1 MYLSLGGTAIFI
13 RNYFFLPWCF
23 VLGSC
28 SLNLPPDTFKD
39 LDLSPDSEPIHSDY
53 EFSSRERAEEYLS
66 ARPSVDPVEG
76 IWIFGGGE
84 PPQDSLYEPQDPL
97 YEVAIIGDEDSD
109 VSEHDFLGIVI
120 MSSNETFGS
129 GDLKF
134 SFSTAGVDDYLGTYY
149 TGRAMDQPAI
159 FVLVEPDLIV
169 VPVFVGGEW
178 QNVNIKRVHTT
189 VGTDK
194 VELQ

>member
-1 MYLSLGGTAIFI
+1 VYLSLGGTAIFV

-28 SLNLPPDTFKD
+28 SLDFSPDTFKD
-39 LDLSPDSEPIHSDY
+39 PDLSPDSEPIHSDH
-53 EFSSRERAEEYLS
+53 EFSSLERAEEYFA

-84 PPQDSLYEPQDPL
+84 RPQDSLYEPQDPL
-97 YEVAIIGDEDSD
+97 YEVAIIGDEDPK
-109 VSEHDFLGIVI
+109 VSEHDFIGIVI
-120 MSSNETFGS
+120 MSSNKAFGS

-134 SFSTAGVDDYLGTYY
+134 SFSAIDADGYLGTYY
-149 TGRAMDQPAI
+149 TGGAMARPSF
-159 FVLVEPDLIV
+159 FVLAEPDLIV
-169 VPVFVGGEW
+169 VPIFIGGEW
-178 QNVNIKRVHTT
+178 QDINIKRVNTT
-189 VGTDK
+189 VGTEK